1 MYKKINK
8 QVQKFSPHP
17 RSTAM
22 QALATCETMSVKAQ
36 MSMFLKELFVCSE
49 EMKVKAKLKAPNLWR
64 EERRGRRR
72 R

>member
-22 QALATCETMSVKAQ
+22 QALATCETRSVSIFFNK
-36 MSMFLKELFVCSE
+36 LFACFE
-49 EMKVKAKLKAPNLWR
+49 EVIVKAKLNAPNLWR
-64 EERRGRRR
+64 E
-72 R
+72 